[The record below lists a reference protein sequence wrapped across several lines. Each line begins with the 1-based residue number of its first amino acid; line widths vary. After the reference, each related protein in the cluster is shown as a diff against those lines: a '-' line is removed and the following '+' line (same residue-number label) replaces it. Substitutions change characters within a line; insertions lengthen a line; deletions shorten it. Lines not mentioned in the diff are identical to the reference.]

1 MSAKAARTPAD
12 ATARP
17 LTAEPKP
24 TPSANA
30 ELVHVNASVM
40 RSRGAILPVST
51 YDAAYRGAIGRPAS
65 SDAGIAIA
73 MVLTARSGA
82 AAAAHRAKSTR

>member
-1 MSAKAARTPAD
+1 MSAKAARTPAE

-17 LTAEPKP
+17 LAADPKP
-24 TPSANA
+24 TPRANA

-51 YDAAYRGAIGRPAS
+51 YDAA
-65 SDAGIAIA
+65 
-73 MVLTARSGA
+73 
-82 AAAAHRAKSTR
+82 